1 MAMAGFC
8 RNCGTQLGDAQVF
21 CVNCGQPMAGAPAP
35 PAAAPAP
42 SAQGAATAPATATK
56 GSPVVKIVLILVAVL
71 FLFGALGIGA
81 VVYVGY
87 RVRQKAREIGLTL
100 PSPDRRGHE
109 SAFRGT
115 NVCGWL
121 SKEEVSAAV
130 RMEVVRMEAEA
141 GENPGCTYLVEGDA
155 TELTMKHATQ
165 LNNKQMSKSDQQIME
180 NFGKTI
186 LRGSGDSGGG
196 SSEHPGETPV
206 LVFNVDENSA
216 LLQMK
221 LTKGALSGMGPG
233 TATIANLGDEA
244 FDAGGAVLMVRKGD
258 KMVRITYTTCPC
270 GLDDIL
276 PLARKL
282 VGNL

>member
-21 CVNCGQPMAGAPAP
+21 CVNCGQPIAGAPAVA
-35 PAAAPAP
+35 PAA
-42 SAQGAATAPATATK
+42 SGQGAPTAPATATK

-71 FLFGALGIGA
+71 FLFGALGIGG

-87 RVRQKAREIGLTL
+87 RVRQKAREMGLNL
-100 PSPDRRGHE
+100 PSRDRRAGHE
-109 SAFRGT
+109 SALRGT
-115 NVCGWL
+115 DLCGWL

-130 RMEVVRMEAEA
+130 RMEVLRTEAEA
-141 GENPGCTYLVEGDA
+141 GENPGCTYFVAGDA
-155 TELTMKHATQ
+155 TELTMKHAAQ
-165 LNNKQMSKSDQQIME
+165 LNKKKMTKSDQEIME

-196 SSEHPGETPV
+196 SGEHPGETPV
-206 LVFNVDENSA
+206 LVFNVDEDSG

-233 TATIANLGDEA
+233 AATIANLGDEA
-244 FDAGGAVLMVRKGD
+244 FDAGGVVLMVRKGD
-258 KMVRITYTTCPC
+258 KLVRITYTTCPC